1 MTGQPELVEG
11 GPSELRAAL
20 ERLRLGGAIFLR
32 AEYTDGWSYESP
44 PAEDLIGLLQPD
56 ARQLILFHIVARGG
70 CWIEINGGERHW
82 ASEGDVI
89 VLPYADRHCMGGSSA
104 APSVPIASLLDPPP
118 WDRLPVIRHGDGG
131 PRTDIV
137 CGYLHS
143 VDPLFD
149 PAMQALPP
157 VFVVRPSSVA
167 SQWVRAS
174 IDYALEHAAPPASV
188 SDSAVATRLPELLLI
203 EILQQHLS
211 TAPAGDQGWLAAL
224 HDPILA
230 PAMSLIHR
238 HPERKWTVSE
248 LAGEVAVSRSV
259 LDDRFRRILGRSP
272 IRYLADWR
280 IHLAR
285 DLLANTEVTVGAIA
299 ARVGYDSQEAFS
311 RAFKRASGSAP
322 SRWRDLRRSR

>member
-1 MTGQPELVEG
+1 MTGRQDLVEER
-11 GPSELRAAL
+11 PLELRAAL

-44 PAEDLIGLLQPD
+44 SADALIELLQPD
-56 ARQLILFHIVARGG
+56 AQQLVLFHIVAQGG
-70 CWIEINGGERHW
+70 CWIEVDDGERQW

-89 VLPYADRHCMGGSSA
+89 VLPYAHRHRMGGESA
-104 APSVPIASLLDPPP
+104 APAVPIASLLDPPP

-157 VFVVRPSSVA
+157 VFVVRPSNVA
-167 SQWVRAS
+167 SHWVKAS
-174 IDYALEHAAPPASV
+174 IDYALEHASQPAPAS
-188 SDSAVATRLPELLLI
+188 DRAVATRLPELLLV

-211 TAPAGDQGWLAAL
+211 SAPAGERGWLAAL

-238 HPERKWTVSE
+238 RPERKWTVSD
-248 LAGEVAVSRSV
+248 LAAEVAVSRSV

-285 DLLANTEVTVGAIA
+285 DLLANTEMTVGAIA
-299 ARVGYDSQEAFS
+299 SRVGYESQEAFS
-311 RAFKRASGSAP
+311 RAFKRAAGSAP
-322 SRWRDLRRSR
+322 SRWRDLQPTS